1 MIEKRISDNL
11 KYLNLLSRQF
21 PTIHEASTEII
32 NLEAILNLPKGTEH
46 FLSDVHGEDEAFLHI
61 VKSGSGIVR
70 KKIDDVFGATIT
82 NIEKR
87 KLATLIYYPKEV
99 LNRASKRKNVDE
111 EEEKDWYEVT
121 LHRLIL
127 VLREVSSKYTRSKVR
142 KALPGEF
149 EYIIEELLHQR
160 DKEPDK
166 DHYYN
171 QVISSIIEIGRANP
185 FIIAISE
192 VIQQL
197 AVDHLHLIGDI
208 YDRGPNPDKIMDKL
222 MEYHSLDIQWGNHD
236 IVWMGAAAGSEICI
250 LNVIRIC
257 ARYGQ
262 LDILEENYGINLLS
276 IAKFAM
282 DYYKSVEKQFYP
294 KADDLMSDESLLHA
308 QINKAVS
315 IMLFKMEEH
324 VSDRNPNFHLSDRK
338 LLSKVDFLTN
348 SLEINGVHHRLMIN
362 DWGSVNKED
371 PIRLIEEELQVISKL
386 QYSFINNVRLQQHV
400 AFLFE
405 KGSIYKAY
413 NGNLL
418 YHGCIPLNEDG
429 TYTELPF
436 EGELYSG
443 KSLMDYYEQRIRQ
456 VYANRDHIGDEKERD
471 FFWFLWAGSNSSLFG
486 KTAMKTFERLL
497 IGDKSTH
504 VEGKNPYYKYIL
516 QEDVCK
522 KILQDFNLNP
532 EHGRIINGHVPVKVK
547 KGENPVK
554 SGGRLIVI
562 DGGLS
567 KAYQDVTGIAGYTFI
582 FNSHGMLL
590 AAHEPFTS
598 ADDAIKNNIDM
609 ISELSIVEHASSRI
623 LVGDTDI
630 GRKLAR
636 DIDDLKLLV
645 SAYRLGF
652 IKTLLY

>member
-1 MIEKRISDNL
+1 MLEKQIQDNIR
-11 KYLNLLSRQF
+11 YLELLSTHF

-32 NLEAILNLPKGTEH
+32 NLEAIMNLPKGTEH

-82 NIEKR
+82 NNEKR
-87 KLATLIYYPKEV
+87 KLATLVYYPKEV
-99 LNRASKRKNVDE
+99 VGRINKSMKNDPE
-111 EEEKDWYEVT
+111 DQKDWYEVT
-121 LHRLIL
+121 LHRLVL

-142 KALPGEF
+142 KALPNEF

-160 DKEPDK
+160 DNDSDK

-171 QVISSIIEIGRANP
+171 QVISSIIDIDRANN

-197 AVDHLHLIGDI
+197 TVDHLHLIGDI
-208 YDRGPNPDKIMDKL
+208 FDRGPNPDVIMDKL
-222 MEYHSLDIQWGNHD
+222 MSYHSLDIQWGNHD
-236 IVWMGAAAGSEICI
+236 VVWMGAAAGSKICI

-276 IAKFAM
+276 IARFAM
-282 DYYKSVEKQFYP
+282 DHYKNVEKQFYP
-294 KADDLMSDESLLHA
+294 KTSELMHDEEFLHA
-308 QINKAVS
+308 QINKACS
-315 IMLFKMEEH
+315 LMLFKLEEM
-324 VSDRNPNFHLSDRK
+324 VSDRNPIFGMEGRKMLSQ
-338 LLSKVDFLTN
+338 VDFETN
-348 SLEINGVHHRLMIN
+348 SVEIDGVLHRLMIN
-362 DWGSVNKED
+362 DWGTVDPKNPVVMTED
-371 PIRLIEEELQVISKL
+371 EIQVLNKL
-386 QYSFINNVRLQQHV
+386 QYSFLNNVRLQQHV
-400 AFLFE
+400 AFLFD
-405 KGSIYKAY
+405 KGGIYKTY

-429 TYTELPF
+429 SYTEIPF
-436 EGELYSG
+436 DGKLYSG
-443 KSLMDYYEQRIRQ
+443 KQLLDHYEHVIRKA
-456 VYANRDHIGDEKERD
+456 YAKRETITDERDRD
-471 FFWFLWAGSNSSLFG
+471 FFWFLWSGSNSSLFG
-486 KTAMKTFERLL
+486 KNAMKTFERIL

-504 VEGKNPYYKYIL
+504 GEGKNPYYKYIE

-522 KILQDFNLNP
+522 KILTDFNLDP

-547 KGENPVK
+547 KGEKPVK

-598 ADDAIKNNIDM
+598 AEDAIANNVDM
-609 ISELSIVEHASSRI
+609 IHELSIVEHAPRRI

-636 DIDDLKLLV
+636 DIEDLKLLV

>member
-1 MIEKRISDNL
+1 MIEKTILDNL
-11 KYLNLLSRQF
+11 KYLELLSKQF

-82 NIEKR
+82 NAEKR

-99 LNRASKRKNVDE
+99 LNRVGKKLNVDE

-160 DKEPDK
+160 DKDPDK

-171 QVISSIIEIGRANP
+171 QVISSIIEIRRANP

-222 MEYHSLDIQWGNHD
+222 MDYHSLDIQWGNHD
-236 IVWMGAAAGSEICI
+236 VVWMGAAAGSEICI

-276 IAKFAM
+276 IARFAM
-282 DYYKSVEKQFYP
+282 DHYKNIEKQFYP
-294 KADDLMSDESLLHA
+294 KTDHLMSDESLLHA

-315 IMLFKMEEH
+315 LMLFKMEEV
-324 VSDRNPNFHLSDRK
+324 VSDRNPIFHLSDRK
-338 LLSKVDFLTN
+338 MLSKVDFVTN
-348 SLEINGVHHRLMIN
+348 SVEINGVQHRLMIN
-362 DWGSVNKED
+362 DWGTVFKERPTQLTD
-371 PIRLIEEELQVISKL
+371 EENQVITKL
-386 QYSFINNVRLQQHV
+386 QYSFLNNVRLQQHV

-429 TYTELPF
+429 SYTELPF

-443 KSLMDYYEQRIRQ
+443 KALLDYYEQRIRQ
-456 VYANRDHIGDEKERD
+456 IYAKRESITEEKERD
-471 FFWFLWAGSNSSLFG
+471 FFWFLWSGANSSLFG

-497 IGDKSTH
+497 IGDKDTH

-522 KILQDFNLNP
+522 KILKDFNLNP
-532 EHGRIINGHVPVKVK
+532 DHGRIINGHVPVKVK
-547 KGENPVK
+547 KGEKPVK

-598 ADDAIKNNIDM
+598 ADDAISNNVDM

-636 DIDDLKLLV
+636 DIEDLKLLV